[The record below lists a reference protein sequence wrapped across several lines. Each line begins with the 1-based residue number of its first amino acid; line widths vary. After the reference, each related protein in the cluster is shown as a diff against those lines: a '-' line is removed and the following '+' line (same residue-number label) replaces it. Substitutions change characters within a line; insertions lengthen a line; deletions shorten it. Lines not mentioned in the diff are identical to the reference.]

1 MGNAS
6 RSEPGRSVGDLYGHT
21 MIGIFQNAAEVSS
34 SPSQTNAAPGDVK
47 FQDTDKNNIINDEDR
62 VYLGRAI
69 PNLYYGLN
77 ANFGYKNFDF
87 SMFWQ
92 GSAGNKVYNSV
103 YADLMGGQY
112 SNHHVDDLNF
122 WTPSN
127 TNTNIPRPIIGD
139 PNANGRA
146 SNRFVEDGDYIRLQ
160 NFQLGYTL
168 KPMMRMKWLTNARIY
183 LSGQNVLTITK
194 YKGLDP
200 DFTGVGNDGLF
211 SRGFDQGS
219 FPNPRSFMVGVQLSL

>member
-1 MGNAS
+1 
-6 RSEPGRSVGDLYGHT
+6 
-21 MIGIFQNAAEVSS
+21 
-34 SPSQTNAAPGDVK
+34 
-47 FQDTDKNNIINDEDR
+47 
-62 VYLGRAI
+62 
-69 PNLYYGLN
+69 
-77 ANFGYKNFDF
+77 
-87 SMFWQ
+87 MFWQ

-168 KPMMRMKWLTNARIY
+168 KPMAGMKWLTNARIY

-219 FPNPRSFMVGVQLSL
+219 FPNSRSFMVGVQLSL